1 MKRISLI
8 AFSAICVFLSH
19 SLFTQAEETGAKS
32 VEKAA
37 VKSLAK
43 AKLFAK
49 LPADMNGPDGLT
61 VSPKTGAIFLT
72 VPNFNSGG
80 RANDPK
86 VPKKLPGVLAKVG
99 LDGKVEKVLEFP
111 PLEATGQT
119 GCMGL
124 TFASDGNLYVCDNQ
138 YFFNTDHKSRV
149 LRVIMDGDKPTGK
162 VEVAVEGLNLANAAA
177 WHNNKLY
184 VSDTFL
190 DIPGKTGAGGIWAF
204 PANEIL
210 KAGSGDKPTIKVKPA
225 AEEPRDKHLL
235 VVIEA
240 KKSERGDNAGFDGI
254 TFSSDGTL
262 YTGNFGDGTLY
273 AIRFTRVG
281 TRIYEIHKGESIIKC
296 CDGIYYDKRTDKVY
310 INDSQKNAIWAFK
323 PIRRLTRNSKAKL
336 ELIAENGDT
345 DGADGSLD
353 QPCECVVVG
362 KKMIIVNFDWPFPG
376 LVNTKYDEPST
387 LSVIELP

>member
-1 MKRISLI
+1 MKRFFLI
-8 AFSAICVFLSH
+8 AFIMLCVFTSRA
-19 SLFTQAEETGAKS
+19 LFTQADESGKKDAQKPL
-32 VEKAA
+32 V
-37 VKSLAK
+37 AK

-49 LPADMNGPDGLT
+49 LPDDMNGPDGLT
-61 VSPKTGAIFLT
+61 VSPKTGTIFLT

-86 VPKKLPGVLAKVG
+86 VPKKYPGLLAKVT
-99 LDGKVEKVLEFP
+99 LDGKVEKILEFP
-111 PLEATGQT
+111 VLESTGQT

-124 TFASDGNLYVCDNQ
+124 VFGPDGHLYVCDNQ
-138 YFFNTDHKSRV
+138 YFFDPDHKSRV
-149 LRVIMDGDKPTGK
+149 LRVLMDGDKPTGK

-177 WHNNKLY
+177 WHNGKLY

-190 DIPGKTGAGGIWAF
+190 DIPDKTGAGGIWVF

-210 KAGSGDKPTIKVKPA
+210 KAGNGKVPTIKVKPA
-225 AEEPRDKHLL
+225 TAKPRDRHLA
-235 VVIEA
+235 VVLEA

-254 TFSSDGTL
+254 TFGPDGTL

-273 AIRFTRVG
+273 AIRFGRFS
-281 TRIYEIHKGESIIKC
+281 TRIQEIHKGESVIKC
-296 CDGIYYDKRTDKVY
+296 CDGIFYDKRTNKVY
-310 INDSQKNAIWAFK
+310 INDSQRNAIWGFK
-323 PIRRLTRNSKAKL
+323 PPRRGAMAKL

-362 KKMIIVNFDWPFPG
+362 NKMIIVNFDWPFPG
-376 LVNTKYDEPST
+376 LVNTKYDAPST
-387 LSVIELP
+387 LSLIELP

>member
-1 MKRISLI
+1 MKRFSLI
-8 AFSAICVFLSH
+8 AFIAVCVFVSQT
-19 SLFTQAEETGAKS
+19 LFTQADETAN
-32 VEKAA
+32 KAA
-37 VKSLAK
+37 EKTLAK

-49 LPADMNGPDGLT
+49 LPAEMNGPDGLT
-61 VSPKTGAIFLT
+61 VSPKTGTIFLT

-80 RANDPK
+80 RANDSK
-86 VPKKLPGVLAKVG
+86 VPKKYPGVLAKVG
-99 LDGKVEKVLEFP
+99 IDGTVEKILEFP
-111 PLEATGQT
+111 VLAETGQT

-124 TFASDGNLYVCDNQ
+124 VFGPDGHLYVCDNQ

-149 LRVIMDGDKPTGK
+149 LRVLMDGDKPTGE

-177 WHNNKLY
+177 WYNNKLY

-204 PANEIL
+204 SSAEIL
-210 KAGSGDKPTIKVKPA
+210 KAGKGKNPPIKVRPA
-225 AEEPRDKHLL
+225 TATSKDRHLI
-235 VVIEA
+235 VIKEA

-254 TFSSDGTL
+254 TFSADGTL

-273 AIRFTRVG
+273 AIKLNRNGAVRQ
-281 TRIYEIHKGESIIKC
+281 IYEIHKGESKIKC
-296 CDGIYYDKRTDKVY
+296 CDGIYYDKRTKKIY
-310 INDSQKNAIWAFK
+310 INDSQRNAIWAFR
-323 PIRRLTRNSKAKL
+323 PLSRRELITGAQAKL

-345 DGADGSLD
+345 TGEDGSLD
-353 QPCECVVVG
+353 QPCECVAVG
-362 KKMIIVNFDWPFPG
+362 NKLIIVNFDWPFPG